1 MKKIKVLS
9 TLVSNQI
16 AAGEVI
22 ERPASVVKELV
33 ENAIDAMS
41 KSVTV
46 ETTGGGIEYIRVTD
60 NGSGIDADD
69 VRTAFMRHATSKI
82 SESTDLERIGTLGF
96 RGEALASIASVARVS
111 IKTRTHGNDYGTLFA
126 IEGGEEKELSQCGCP
141 EGTTVE
147 IRDLFFNVP
156 ARLKFLKNPR
166 SESAYIADYI
176 ARMIMA
182 RPNVA
187 FTLIQNGNP
196 VYKSAGDGNLFNA
209 IYAVYGSSVID
220 NLRRLSYDDGYI
232 KITGYVGTEAL
243 SQSTRAKQSFVVN
256 GRYIKSQKLSFAV
269 QRAFETRIMKG
280 KFPFIVLNIA
290 ISSYEIDVNVH
301 PNKLD
306 VRFKNEER
314 VCNSITRTV
323 LAALVNT
330 GIADANIEKTSIK
343 TAINEASSTKVQAS
357 KIVGRSTDT
366 ASNHRIFKEYER
378 IIWGNTLSAERP
390 STLSEYSVSN
400 LRACY
405 MSESNRDELNP
416 FPARAADVKGSDA
429 ADNSPTAL
437 YDNMSESEETVPT
450 VFIKKR
456 AVSAEQTQITE
467 TLLEKERFEVK
478 GCLFDTYWIIEQ
490 GDTVFFLD
498 QHAAHERKL
507 YNEYI
512 NVPEES
518 KSQVLLV
525 PQTVK
530 LDAREYD
537 TLINNLSEL
546 ETIGFD
552 IEDFGAMTISVRAV
566 PAFIGSLH
574 IGSFISDAVA
584 AIRSFGKKA
593 QSELLRASLIQ
604 SACKH
609 AIKAGQSISDEEIQA
624 LLEYYSA
631 NGAPL
636 TCPHGRPV
644 MVKMTKKDFEK
655 MFKRVV

>member
-1 MKKIKVLS
+1 MKRIKVLS

-46 ETTGGGIEYIRVTD
+46 ETTGGGIEYIRVAD
-60 NGSGIDADD
+60 NGGGINADD

-82 SESTDLERIGTLGF
+82 SESTDLERIATLGF

-111 IKTRTHGNDYGTLFA
+111 IKTRTHGNDYGTLFV

-187 FTLIQNGNP
+187 FTLIQNGNT

-209 IYAVYGSSVID
+209 IYAVYGSGVID

-232 KITGYVGTEAL
+232 KITGYVGTETL

-256 GRYIKSQKLSFAV
+256 GRYIKSQKLSYAV

-290 ISSYEIDVNVH
+290 ISSHEIDVNVH

-314 VCNSITRTV
+314 VCNSVTKTV

-343 TAINEASSTKVQAS
+343 TAINEASSAKVQTS
-357 KIVGRSTDT
+357 KIVGRSTD
-366 ASNHRIFKEYER
+366 AAPNSRIFKEDER
-378 IIWGNTLSAERP
+378 IIWGNMLSAERP

-405 MSESNRDELNP
+405 RSESNRDELNP
-416 FPARAADVKGSDA
+416 FPARAADMG
-429 ADNSPTAL
+429 
-437 YDNMSESEETVPT
+437 ESEETVPT
-450 VFIKKR
+450 VLIKKR
-456 AVSAEQTQITE
+456 AVSAEQTQINE
-467 TLLEKERFEVK
+467 TLLEKENFEVK

-490 GDTVFFLD
+490 GNTVFFLD

-512 NVPEES
+512 NIPEKP

-537 TLINNLSEL
+537 TLINNLSEF
-546 ETIGFD
+546 EAIGFD

-566 PAFIGSLH
+566 PAFIGASN
-574 IGSFISDAVA
+574 ISSFISDAVA

-609 AIKAGQSISDEEIQA
+609 AIKAGQRISDEEIQA

-655 MFKRVV
+655 MFKRVI

>member
-1 MKKIKVLS
+1 MKRIKVLS

-46 ETTGGGIEYIRVTD
+46 ETTGGGIEYIRVAD
-60 NGSGIDADD
+60 NGGGINADD

-82 SESTDLERIGTLGF
+82 SESTDLERIATLGF

-111 IKTRTHGNDYGTLFA
+111 IKTRTHGNDYGTLFV

-187 FTLIQNGNP
+187 FTLIQNGNT

-209 IYAVYGSSVID
+209 IYAVYGSGVID

-232 KITGYVGTEAL
+232 KITGYVGTETL

-256 GRYIKSQKLSFAV
+256 GRYIKSQKLSYAV

-290 ISSYEIDVNVH
+290 ISSHEIDVNVH

-314 VCNSITRTV
+314 VCNSVTKTV

-343 TAINEASSTKVQAS
+343 TAINEASSAKVQTS
-357 KIVGRSTDT
+357 KIVGRSTDA
-366 ASNHRIFKEYER
+366 ASNSRIFKEDER
-378 IIWGNTLSAERP
+378 IIWGNMLSAERP

-405 MSESNRDELNP
+405 RSESNRDELNP
-416 FPARAADVKGSDA
+416 FPARAADMG
-429 ADNSPTAL
+429 
-437 YDNMSESEETVPT
+437 ESEETVPT

-456 AVSAEQTQITE
+456 AVSAEQTQINE
-467 TLLEKERFEVK
+467 TLLEKEKFEVK

-490 GDTVFFLD
+490 GNTVFFLD

-507 YNEYI
+507 YNDYI
-512 NVPEES
+512 NVPEKP

-609 AIKAGQSISDEEIQA
+609 AIKAGQRISDEEIQA

>member
-1 MKKIKVLS
+1 MKRIKVLS

-111 IKTRTHGNDYGTLFA
+111 IKTRTHGNDYGTLFV

-290 ISSYEIDVNVH
+290 ISSHEIDVNVH

-314 VCNSITRTV
+314 VCNSVTKTV

-343 TAINEASSTKVQAS
+343 TAINEASSAKVQTS
-357 KIVGRSTDT
+357 KIVGRSTDA
-366 ASNHRIFKEYER
+366 ASNSRIFKEGER
-378 IIWGNTLSAERP
+378 IIWGNMLSAERP

-405 MSESNRDELNP
+405 RSESNRDELNP
-416 FPARAADVKGSDA
+416 FPARAADMG
-429 ADNSPTAL
+429 
-437 YDNMSESEETVPT
+437 ESEETVPT

-456 AVSAEQTQITE
+456 AVSAEQTQINE
-467 TLLEKERFEVK
+467 TLLEKEKFEVK

-490 GDTVFFLD
+490 GNTVFFLD

-507 YNEYI
+507 YNDYI
-512 NVPEES
+512 NVPEKP

-584 AIRSFGKKA
+584 AIRSLGKKA

-609 AIKAGQSISDEEIQA
+609 AIKAGQRISDEEIQA

>member
-1 MKKIKVLS
+1 MKRIKVLS

-46 ETTGGGIEYIRVTD
+46 ETTGGGIEYIRVAD
-60 NGSGIDADD
+60 NGGGINADD

-82 SESTDLERIGTLGF
+82 SESTDLERIATLGF

-111 IKTRTHGNDYGTLFA
+111 IKTRTHGNDYGTLFV

-187 FTLIQNGNP
+187 FSLIQNGNT

-209 IYAVYGSSVID
+209 IYAVYGSGVID

-232 KITGYVGTEAL
+232 KITGYVGTETL

-256 GRYIKSQKLSFAV
+256 GRYIKSQKLSYAV

-290 ISSYEIDVNVH
+290 ISSHEIDVNVH

-314 VCNSITRTV
+314 VCNSVTKTV

-343 TAINEASSTKVQAS
+343 TAINEASSAKVQTS
-357 KIVGRSTDT
+357 KIVGRSTDA
-366 ASNHRIFKEYER
+366 ASNSRIFKEDGR
-378 IIWGNTLSAERP
+378 IIWGNMLSAERP

-405 MSESNRDELNP
+405 RSESNRDELNP
-416 FPARAADVKGSDA
+416 FPARAADMG
-429 ADNSPTAL
+429 
-437 YDNMSESEETVPT
+437 ESEETVPT

-456 AVSAEQTQITE
+456 AVSAEQTQINE
-467 TLLEKERFEVK
+467 TLLEKEKSEVK

-490 GDTVFFLD
+490 GNTVFFLD

-512 NVPEES
+512 NVPEKP

-566 PAFIGSLH
+566 PAFIDSLH

-609 AIKAGQSISDEEIQA
+609 AIKAGQRISDEEIQA
-624 LLEYYSA
+624 LLEYYST

-655 MFKRVV
+655 MFKRVI

>member
-1 MKKIKVLS
+1 MKRIKVLS

-46 ETTGGGIEYIRVTD
+46 ETTGGGIEYIRVAD
-60 NGSGIDADD
+60 NGGGINADD

-82 SESTDLERIGTLGF
+82 SESTDLERIATLGF

-111 IKTRTHGNDYGTLFA
+111 IKTRTHGNDYGTLFV

-187 FTLIQNGNP
+187 FTLIQNGNT

-209 IYAVYGSSVID
+209 IYAVYGSGVID

-232 KITGYVGTEAL
+232 KITGYVGTETL

-256 GRYIKSQKLSFAV
+256 GRYIKSQKLSYAV

-290 ISSYEIDVNVH
+290 ISSHEIDVNVH

-314 VCNSITRTV
+314 VCNSVTKTV

-343 TAINEASSTKVQAS
+343 TAINEASSAKVQTS
-357 KIVGRSTDT
+357 KIVGHLTDA
-366 ASNHRIFKEYER
+366 ASNSRIFKEDER
-378 IIWGNTLSAERP
+378 IIWGNMLSVERP

-405 MSESNRDELNP
+405 SSESNRDELNP
-416 FPARAADVKGSDA
+416 FPARAADMG
-429 ADNSPTAL
+429 
-437 YDNMSESEETVPT
+437 ESEETVPT

-456 AVSAEQTQITE
+456 AVSAEQTQINE
-467 TLLEKERFEVK
+467 TLLEKEKSEVK

-490 GDTVFFLD
+490 GNTVFFLD

-512 NVPEES
+512 NVPEKP

-566 PAFIGSLH
+566 PAFIDSLH

-609 AIKAGQSISDEEIQA
+609 AIKAGQRISDEEIQA

-655 MFKRVV
+655 MFKRVI

>member
-1 MKKIKVLS
+1 MKRIKVLS

-46 ETTGGGIEYIRVTD
+46 ETTGGGIEYIRVAD
-60 NGSGIDADD
+60 NGGGINADD

-82 SESTDLERIGTLGF
+82 SESTDLERIATLGF

-111 IKTRTHGNDYGTLFA
+111 IKTRTHGNDYGTLFV

-187 FTLIQNGNP
+187 FTLIQNGNT

-209 IYAVYGSSVID
+209 IYAVYGSGVID

-232 KITGYVGTEAL
+232 KITGYVGTETL

-256 GRYIKSQKLSFAV
+256 GRYIKSQKLSYAV

-290 ISSYEIDVNVH
+290 ISSHEIDVNVH

-314 VCNSITRTV
+314 VCNSVTKTV

-343 TAINEASSTKVQAS
+343 TAINEASSAKVQTS
-357 KIVGRSTDT
+357 KIVGRSTDA
-366 ASNHRIFKEYER
+366 ASNSRIFKEDER
-378 IIWGNTLSAERP
+378 IIWGNMLPAERP

-405 MSESNRDELNP
+405 RSESNRDELNP
-416 FPARAADVKGSDA
+416 FPACAADMG
-429 ADNSPTAL
+429 
-437 YDNMSESEETVPT
+437 ESEETVPT

-456 AVSAEQTQITE
+456 AVSAEQTQINE
-467 TLLEKERFEVK
+467 TLLEKEKFEVK

-490 GDTVFFLD
+490 GNTVFFLD

-507 YNEYI
+507 YNDYI
-512 NVPEES
+512 NVPEKP

-609 AIKAGQSISDEEIQA
+609 AIKAGQRISDEEIQA

>member
-1 MKKIKVLS
+1 MKRIKVLS

-46 ETTGGGIEYIRVTD
+46 ETSGGGIEYIRVAD
-60 NGSGIDADD
+60 NGGGINADD

-111 IKTRTHGNDYGTLFA
+111 IKTRTHGNDYGTLFV

-187 FTLIQNGNP
+187 FTLIQNGNT

-209 IYAVYGSSVID
+209 IYAVYGSGVID

-232 KITGYVGTEAL
+232 KITGYVGTETL

-256 GRYIKSQKLSFAV
+256 GRYIKSQKLSYAV

-290 ISSYEIDVNVH
+290 ISSHEIDVNVH

-314 VCNSITRTV
+314 VCNSVTKTV

-330 GIADANIEKTSIK
+330 GIADANIEKTSMK
-343 TAINEASSTKVQAS
+343 TAINKASSAKVQTS
-357 KIVGRSTDT
+357 KIVGHSTDI
-366 ASNHRIFKEYER
+366 ASNSRIFKEDER
-378 IIWGNTLSAERP
+378 IIWGNMLSAERP

-405 MSESNRDELNP
+405 RSESNRDELNP
-416 FPARAADVKGSDA
+416 FPARAADMG
-429 ADNSPTAL
+429 
-437 YDNMSESEETVPT
+437 ESEETVPT

-456 AVSAEQTQITE
+456 AVSAEQTQINE
-467 TLLEKERFEVK
+467 TLLEKEKFEVK

-490 GDTVFFLD
+490 GNTVFFLD

-512 NVPEES
+512 NVPEKP

-609 AIKAGQSISDEEIQA
+609 AIKAGQRISDEEIQA

-655 MFKRVV
+655 MFKRVI

>member
-1 MKKIKVLS
+1 MKRIKVLS

-46 ETTGGGIEYIRVTD
+46 ETTGGGIEYIRVAD
-60 NGSGIDADD
+60 NGGGINADD

-111 IKTRTHGNDYGTLFA
+111 IKTRTHGNDYGTLFV

-187 FTLIQNGNP
+187 FTLIQNGNT

-209 IYAVYGSSVID
+209 IYAVYGSGVID

-232 KITGYVGTEAL
+232 KITGYVGTETL

-256 GRYIKSQKLSFAV
+256 GRYIKSQKLSYAV

-290 ISSYEIDVNVH
+290 ISSHEIDVNVH

-314 VCNSITRTV
+314 VCNSVTKTV

-343 TAINEASSTKVQAS
+343 TAINEASSAKVQTS
-357 KIVGRSTDT
+357 KIVGRSTDA
-366 ASNHRIFKEYER
+366 ASNSRIFKEDER
-378 IIWGNTLSAERP
+378 IIWGNMLSAERP

-405 MSESNRDELNP
+405 RSESNRDELNP
-416 FPARAADVKGSDA
+416 FPARAADMG
-429 ADNSPTAL
+429 
-437 YDNMSESEETVPT
+437 ESEETVPT

-456 AVSAEQTQITE
+456 AVSAEQTQINE
-467 TLLEKERFEVK
+467 TLLEKEKFEVK

-490 GDTVFFLD
+490 GNTVFFLD

-507 YNEYI
+507 YNDYI
-512 NVPEES
+512 NVPEKP

-609 AIKAGQSISDEEIQA
+609 AIKAGQRISDEEIQA

-655 MFKRVV
+655 MFKRVI

>member
-1 MKKIKVLS
+1 MKRIKVLS

-46 ETTGGGIEYIRVTD
+46 ETTGGGIEYIRVAD
-60 NGSGIDADD
+60 NGGGINADD

-82 SESTDLERIGTLGF
+82 SESTDLERIATLGF

-111 IKTRTHGNDYGTLFA
+111 IKTRTHGNDYGTLFV

-187 FTLIQNGNP
+187 FTLIQNGNT

-209 IYAVYGSSVID
+209 IYAVYGSGVID

-232 KITGYVGTEAL
+232 KITGYVGTETL

-256 GRYIKSQKLSFAV
+256 GRYIKSQKLSYAV

-290 ISSYEIDVNVH
+290 ISSHEIDVNVH

-314 VCNSITRTV
+314 VCNSVTKTV

-343 TAINEASSTKVQAS
+343 TAINEASSAKVQTS
-357 KIVGRSTDT
+357 KIVGCSTD
-366 ASNHRIFKEYER
+366 AAPNSRIFKEDER
-378 IIWGNTLSAERP
+378 IIWGNMLSAERP

-405 MSESNRDELNP
+405 RSESNRDELNP
-416 FPARAADVKGSDA
+416 FPARAADMG
-429 ADNSPTAL
+429 
-437 YDNMSESEETVPT
+437 ESEETVPT
-450 VFIKKR
+450 VLIKKR
-456 AVSAEQTQITE
+456 AVSAEQTQINE
-467 TLLEKERFEVK
+467 TLLEKENFEVK

-490 GDTVFFLD
+490 GNTVFFLD

-512 NVPEES
+512 NIPEKP

-537 TLINNLSEL
+537 TLINNLSEF
-546 ETIGFD
+546 EAIGFD

-566 PAFIGSLH
+566 PAFIGASN
-574 IGSFISDAVA
+574 ISSFISDAVA

-609 AIKAGQSISDEEIQA
+609 AIKAGQRISDEEIQA

-655 MFKRVV
+655 MFKRVI

>member
-1 MKKIKVLS
+1 MKRIKVLS

-46 ETTGGGIEYIRVTD
+46 ETTGGGIEYIRVAD
-60 NGSGIDADD
+60 NGGGINADD

-82 SESTDLERIGTLGF
+82 SESTDLERIATLGF

-111 IKTRTHGNDYGTLFA
+111 IKTRTHGNDYGTLFV

-187 FTLIQNGNP
+187 FTLIQNGNT

-209 IYAVYGSSVID
+209 IYAVYGSGVID

-232 KITGYVGTEAL
+232 KITGYVGTETL

-256 GRYIKSQKLSFAV
+256 GRYIKSQKLSYAV

-290 ISSYEIDVNVH
+290 ISSHEIDVNVH

-314 VCNSITRTV
+314 VCNSVTKTV

-343 TAINEASSTKVQAS
+343 TAINEASSAKVQTS

-366 ASNHRIFKEYER
+366 APNSRIFKEDER
-378 IIWGNTLSAERP
+378 IIWGNMLSAERP

-405 MSESNRDELNP
+405 RSESNRDELNP
-416 FPARAADVKGSDA
+416 FPARAADMG
-429 ADNSPTAL
+429 
-437 YDNMSESEETVPT
+437 ESEETVPT
-450 VFIKKR
+450 VLIKKR
-456 AVSAEQTQITE
+456 AVSAEQTQINE
-467 TLLEKERFEVK
+467 TLLEKENFEVK

-490 GDTVFFLD
+490 GNTVFFLD

-512 NVPEES
+512 NIPE
-518 KSQVLLV
+518 KPQSQVLLV

-566 PAFIGSLH
+566 PAFIDSLH

-609 AIKAGQSISDEEIQA
+609 AIKAGQRISDEEIQA

-655 MFKRVV
+655 MFKRVI

>member
-1 MKKIKVLS
+1 MKRIKVLS

-46 ETTGGGIEYIRVTD
+46 ETTGGGIEYIRVAD
-60 NGSGIDADD
+60 NGGGINADD

-82 SESTDLERIGTLGF
+82 SESTDLERIATLGF

-111 IKTRTHGNDYGTLFA
+111 IKTRTHGNDYGTLFV

-187 FTLIQNGNP
+187 FTLIQNGNT

-209 IYAVYGSSVID
+209 IYAVYGSGVID

-232 KITGYVGTEAL
+232 KITGYVGTETL

-256 GRYIKSQKLSFAV
+256 GRYIKSQKLSYAV

-290 ISSYEIDVNVH
+290 ISSHEIDVNVH

-314 VCNSITRTV
+314 VCNSVTKTV

-343 TAINEASSTKVQAS
+343 TAINEASSAKVQTS
-357 KIVGRSTDT
+357 KIVGHSTDT
-366 ASNHRIFKEYER
+366 ASNSRILKEDER
-378 IIWGNTLSAERP
+378 IIWGNMLSAERP

-405 MSESNRDELNP
+405 RSESNRDELNP
-416 FPARAADVKGSDA
+416 FPARAADMG
-429 ADNSPTAL
+429 
-437 YDNMSESEETVPT
+437 ESEETVPT

-456 AVSAEQTQITE
+456 AVSAEQTQINE
-467 TLLEKERFEVK
+467 TLLEKEKSEVK

-490 GDTVFFLD
+490 GNTVFFLD

-512 NVPEES
+512 NVPE
-518 KSQVLLV
+518 KPQSQVLLV

-566 PAFIGSLH
+566 PAFIDSLH

-609 AIKAGQSISDEEIQA
+609 AIKAGQRISDEEIQA

>member
-1 MKKIKVLS
+1 MKRIKVLS

-46 ETTGGGIEYIRVTD
+46 ETTGGGIEYIRVAD
-60 NGSGIDADD
+60 NGDGINADD

-82 SESTDLERIGTLGF
+82 SESTDLERIATLGF

-111 IKTRTHGNDYGTLFA
+111 IKTRTHGNDYGTLFV

-141 EGTTVE
+141 EGTTIE

-187 FTLIQNGNP
+187 FTLIQNGNT

-209 IYAVYGSSVID
+209 IYAVYGSGVID

-232 KITGYVGTEAL
+232 KITGYVGTETL

-256 GRYIKSQKLSFAV
+256 GRYIKSQKLSYAV

-290 ISSYEIDVNVH
+290 ISSHEIDVNVH

-314 VCNSITRTV
+314 VCNSVTKTV

-343 TAINEASSTKVQAS
+343 TAINEASSAKVQTS

-366 ASNHRIFKEYER
+366 APNSRIFKEDER
-378 IIWGNTLSAERP
+378 IIWGNMLSAERP

-405 MSESNRDELNP
+405 RSESNRDELNP
-416 FPARAADVKGSDA
+416 FPARAADMG
-429 ADNSPTAL
+429 
-437 YDNMSESEETVPT
+437 ESEETVPT
-450 VFIKKR
+450 VLIKKR
-456 AVSAEQTQITE
+456 AVSAEQTQINE
-467 TLLEKERFEVK
+467 TLLEKENFEVK

-490 GDTVFFLD
+490 GNTVFFLD

-512 NVPEES
+512 NIPEKP

-566 PAFIGSLH
+566 PAFIDSLH

-609 AIKAGQSISDEEIQA
+609 AIKAGQRISDEEIQA
-624 LLEYYSA
+624 LLEYYST

-655 MFKRVV
+655 MFKRVI

>member
-1 MKKIKVLS
+1 MKRIKVLS

-46 ETTGGGIEYIRVTD
+46 ETSGGGIEYIRVAD
-60 NGSGIDADD
+60 NGGGINADD

-111 IKTRTHGNDYGTLFA
+111 IKTRTHGNDYGTLFV

-232 KITGYVGTEAL
+232 KITGYVGTETL

-256 GRYIKSQKLSFAV
+256 GRYIKSQKLSYAV

-290 ISSYEIDVNVH
+290 ISSHEIDVNVH

-314 VCNSITRTV
+314 VCNSVTKTV

-343 TAINEASSTKVQAS
+343 TAINEASSAKVQTS
-357 KIVGRSTDT
+357 KIVGRSTDA
-366 ASNHRIFKEYER
+366 ASNSRIFKEGER
-378 IIWGNTLSAERP
+378 IIWGNMLSAERP

-405 MSESNRDELNP
+405 RSESNRDELNP
-416 FPARAADVKGSDA
+416 FPARAADMG
-429 ADNSPTAL
+429 
-437 YDNMSESEETVPT
+437 ESEETVPT

-456 AVSAEQTQITE
+456 SVSAEQTQINE
-467 TLLEKERFEVK
+467 TLLEKEKFEVK

-490 GDTVFFLD
+490 GNTVFFLD

-507 YNEYI
+507 YNDYI
-512 NVPEES
+512 NVPEKP

-609 AIKAGQSISDEEIQA
+609 AIKAGQRISDEEIQA

-655 MFKRVV
+655 MFKRVI

>member
-1 MKKIKVLS
+1 MKRIKVLS

-46 ETTGGGIEYIRVTD
+46 ETTGGGIEYIRVAD
-60 NGSGIDADD
+60 NGGGINADD

-82 SESTDLERIGTLGF
+82 SESTDLERIATLGF

-111 IKTRTHGNDYGTLFA
+111 IKTRTHGNDYGTLFV

-187 FTLIQNGNP
+187 FTLIQNGNT

-209 IYAVYGSSVID
+209 IYAVYGSGVID

-232 KITGYVGTEAL
+232 KITGYVGTETL

-256 GRYIKSQKLSFAV
+256 GRYIKSQKLSYAV

-290 ISSYEIDVNVH
+290 ISSHEIDVNVH

-314 VCNSITRTV
+314 VCNSVTKTV

-343 TAINEASSTKVQAS
+343 TAINEASSAKVQTS
-357 KIVGRSTDT
+357 KIVGHSTDT
-366 ASNHRIFKEYER
+366 ASNFRILKEDER
-378 IIWGNTLSAERP
+378 IIWGNMLSAERP

-405 MSESNRDELNP
+405 SSESNRDELNP
-416 FPARAADVKGSDA
+416 FPARAADMG
-429 ADNSPTAL
+429 
-437 YDNMSESEETVPT
+437 ESEETVPT

-456 AVSAEQTQITE
+456 AVSAEQTQINE
-467 TLLEKERFEVK
+467 TLLEKEKSEVK

-490 GDTVFFLD
+490 GNTVFFLD

-512 NVPEES
+512 NVPEKP

-566 PAFIGSLH
+566 PAFIDSLH

-609 AIKAGQSISDEEIQA
+609 AIKAGQRISDEEIQA

-655 MFKRVV
+655 MFKRVI

>member
-1 MKKIKVLS
+1 MKRIKVLS

-46 ETTGGGIEYIRVTD
+46 ETTGGGIEYIRVAD
-60 NGSGIDADD
+60 NGGGINADD

-82 SESTDLERIGTLGF
+82 SESTDLERIATLGF

-111 IKTRTHGNDYGTLFA
+111 IKTRTHGNDYGTLFV

-187 FTLIQNGNP
+187 FTLIQNGNT

-209 IYAVYGSSVID
+209 IYAVYGSGVID

-232 KITGYVGTEAL
+232 KITGYVGTETL

-256 GRYIKSQKLSFAV
+256 GRYIKSQKLSYAV

-290 ISSYEIDVNVH
+290 ISSHEIDVNVH

-314 VCNSITRTV
+314 VCNSVTKTV

-343 TAINEASSTKVQAS
+343 TAINEASSAKVQTS

-366 ASNHRIFKEYER
+366 APNSRIFKEDER
-378 IIWGNTLSAERP
+378 IIWGNMLSAERP

-405 MSESNRDELNP
+405 RSESNRDELNP
-416 FPARAADVKGSDA
+416 FPARAADMG
-429 ADNSPTAL
+429 
-437 YDNMSESEETVPT
+437 ESEETVPT
-450 VFIKKR
+450 VLIKKR
-456 AVSAEQTQITE
+456 AVSAEQTQINE
-467 TLLEKERFEVK
+467 TLLEKENFEVK

-490 GDTVFFLD
+490 GNTVFFLD

-512 NVPEES
+512 NIPEKP

-566 PAFIGSLH
+566 PAFIDSLH

-609 AIKAGQSISDEEIQA
+609 AIKAGQRISDEEIQA
-624 LLEYYSA
+624 LLEYYST

-655 MFKRVV
+655 MFKRVI

>member
-1 MKKIKVLS
+1 MKRIKVLS

-46 ETTGGGIEYIRVTD
+46 ETSGGGIEYIRVAD
-60 NGSGIDADD
+60 NGGGINADD

-111 IKTRTHGNDYGTLFA
+111 IKTRTHGNDYGTLFV

-187 FTLIQNGNP
+187 FTLIQNGNT

-209 IYAVYGSSVID
+209 IYAVYGSGVID

-232 KITGYVGTEAL
+232 KITGYVGTETL

-256 GRYIKSQKLSFAV
+256 GRYIKSQKLSYAV

-290 ISSYEIDVNVH
+290 ISSHEIDVNVH

-314 VCNSITRTV
+314 VCNSVTKTV

-343 TAINEASSTKVQAS
+343 TAINEASSAKVQTS
-357 KIVGRSTDT
+357 KIVGRSTDA
-366 ASNHRIFKEYER
+366 ASNSRIFKEGER
-378 IIWGNTLSAERP
+378 IIWGNMLSAERP

-405 MSESNRDELNP
+405 RSESNRDELNP
-416 FPARAADVKGSDA
+416 FPARAADMG
-429 ADNSPTAL
+429 
-437 YDNMSESEETVPT
+437 ESEETVPT

-456 AVSAEQTQITE
+456 SVSAEQTQINE
-467 TLLEKERFEVK
+467 TLLEKEKFEVK

-490 GDTVFFLD
+490 GNTVFFLD

-507 YNEYI
+507 YNDYI
-512 NVPEES
+512 NVPEKP

-609 AIKAGQSISDEEIQA
+609 AIKAGQRISDEEIQA

-655 MFKRVV
+655 MFKRVI